1 MTPTLRKVNFND
13 ELLLSLSYDED
24 SGKAS
29 VTIEVLKDSKPIIL
43 LVKQE
48 YNTRMEAWQCY
59 NVKHE
64 QIEALYT

>member
-24 SGKAS
+24 TGKAS
-29 VTIEVLKDSKPIIL
+29 VTIEVLKDSEPIIL

>member
-24 SGKAS
+24 TGKAS
-29 VTIEVLKDSKPIIL
+29 VTIEFLKDSESIVL

>member
-1 MTPTLRKVNFND
+1 MTPTLRKVNFNN
-13 ELLLSLSYDED
+13 ELLLSLTYDE
-24 SGKAS
+24 STGIAS
-29 VTIEVLKDSKPIIL
+29 VTIEVIQDSKPIVL
-43 LVKQE
+43 LVKQD